1 MADDKKYDQARG
13 LSEKALDA
21 LVEGDEKKAAKLV
34 EQAQGTDPQALRDVA
49 QELDEDAGSEHDPAK
64 VVKDLGVGKQQ

>member
-34 EQAQGTDPQALRDVA
+34 EQAQATDPQALRDVA
-49 QELDEDAGSEHDPAK
+49 QELDEDADSEHDPAK
-64 VVKDLGVGKQQ
+64 VVKHLGVDKQQ